1 MKRRIQLGFGLA
13 VWLAV
18 AGVAFAAIYAD
29 FETSLGTF
37 TVELD
42 TLNAPRAVAN
52 FIGLADGSQTWRDPV
67 TGAVRG
73 GDAGGAFY
81 EGTAFDSAF
90 GSLAVLGGLR
100 LYGGT
105 NEFREDPGYTILD
118 EWTNG
123 TALVR
128 GDLAMTVFEGPH
140 SGGAE
145 FAVITSNAMSS
156 AGFEWTRFGTVTGGG
171 MVVVDAIAADVTN
184 GSGRVELQI
193 SIRDDEMTLAEAG
206 ALGEAREDLPVV
218 EEMPLGFARESNT
231 TSHVSF
237 WSAPQSRACLAVESN
252 LLDGSWSILPGTW
265 NLETDAAWRSIRLTS
280 IPGLEV
286 GAGFLHGSQAVY
298 PKLTAR
304 ALPDQMRIGVAHTGV
319 DLQYWL
325 DFPGAT
331 GVWAIV
337 ELGVPVYVGTL
348 VNLTQRQAT
357 ANSVIVDFLIGEGL
371 EWTRY
376 LYWLGLD
383 EAGAMQG
390 RFYNEQW
397 WMNAHLDGR
406 DWGTFEMAD
415 GWGNEPDSLSTAT
428 VLARHPFTPR
438 RETEAEWPAGD
449 DTMHGYRQD
458 EGKEVFRGF
467 KPTDP

>member
-42 TLNAPRAVAN
+42 TLNAPRAVAS
-52 FIGLADGSQTWRDPV
+52 FMGLADGSQTWRDPV

-81 EGTAFDSAF
+81 EGTGFYSAL

-100 LYGGT
+100 SYGGT
-105 NEFREDPGYTILD
+105 NQLREDPGYTILD
-118 EWTNG
+118 DWTNG

-128 GDLAMTVFEGPH
+128 GDLALAVWEGPH
-140 SGGAE
+140 SGGTE
-145 FAVITSNAMSS
+145 FAVILSNAMSN
-156 AGFEWTRFGTVTGGG
+156 AGFEWTRFGTVIDGG
-171 MVVVDAIAADVTN
+171 MAVVDAIAAEVTN
-184 GSGRVELQI
+184 GSGRVEVQI
-193 SIRDDEMTLAEAG
+193 SIRDDDMTPGEAAALAA
-206 ALGEAREDLPVV
+206 AREDLPVV
-218 EEMPLGFARESNT
+218 EEMPLGFARESNV

-252 LLDGSWSILPGTW
+252 LLDGSWSVLPGTW
-265 NLETDAAWRSIRLTS
+265 NLETNATWRSIRLTS
-280 IPGLEV
+280 IPGL
-286 GAGFLHGSQAVY
+286 GAGVGFLYGSQSVY
-298 PKLTAR
+298 PQLTAR
-304 ALPDQMRIGVAHTGV
+304 TLPDQMRLGVAHTGV

-357 ANSVIVDFLIGEGL
+357 ANSVIVDFLIGDGL
-371 EWTRY
+371 DWTRY

-383 EAGAMQG
+383 EKGATTG

-397 WMNAHLDGR
+397 WMNAYLDGR

-415 GWGNEPDSLSTAT
+415 GWGSESASLSDTIAP
-428 VLARHPFTPR
+428 ARRSEAPKR
-438 RETEAEWPAGD
+438 ESETEWPTEAWPVPLIRPDGD
-449 DTMHGYRQD
+449 RD
-458 EGKEVFRGF
+458 VFRGF
-467 KPTDP
+467 KPDYP

>member
-42 TLNAPRAVAN
+42 TLNAPRAVAS
-52 FIGLADGSQTWRDPV
+52 FMGLADGSQTWRDPV

-90 GSLAVLGGLR
+90 GSLALLGGLR
-100 LYGGT
+100 SYGGT
-105 NEFREDPGYTILD
+105 NEFREGPGYTILD

-123 TALVR
+123 TALAR
-128 GDLAMTVFEGPH
+128 GDLALVVKKGPH
-140 SGGAE
+140 SGAAE

-171 MVVVDAIAADVTN
+171 MVVVDAVAAEVTN
-184 GSGRVELQI
+184 GSGRVDVQI
-193 SIRDDEMTLAEAG
+193 AIRDQDATPEETAALAA
-206 ALGEAREDLPVV
+206 ARAELPAVQ
-218 EEMPLGFARESNT
+218 EMPLGFSRET
-231 TSHVSF
+231 QCTSHVSF
-237 WSAPQSRACLAVESN
+237 WAEPSSRGCLSTASN
-252 LLDGSWSILPGTW
+252 LTSGWSVLPGTW
-265 NLETDAAWRSIRLTS
+265 NMDTNAVFRSIPLTS
-280 IPGLEV
+280 IPGM
-286 GAGFLHGSQAVY
+286 GAGGGFLYGSQAVY
-298 PKLTAR
+298 PRLTAR
-304 ALPDQMRIGVAHTGV
+304 ALPDLMRMAVAHTGADV
-319 DLQYWL
+319 QYWL

-331 GVWAIV
+331 GVWALV
-337 ELGVPVYVGTL
+337 ENGTPVYVGTL
-348 VNLTQRQAT
+348 INLSQQLVT
-357 ANSVIVDFLIGEGL
+357 ANSVAVDFLIGDGL
-371 EWTRY
+371 DWTRY

-383 EAGAMQG
+383 EKGATTG

-397 WMNAHLDGR
+397 WMNAYLDGR

-415 GWGNEPDSLSTAT
+415 GWGSESASLSDTIAP
-428 VLARHPFTPR
+428 ARRSEAPKR
-438 RETEAEWPAGD
+438 ESETEWPTEAWPVPLIRPDGD
-449 DTMHGYRQD
+449 RD
-458 EGKEVFRGF
+458 VFRGF
-467 KPTDP
+467 KPDYP